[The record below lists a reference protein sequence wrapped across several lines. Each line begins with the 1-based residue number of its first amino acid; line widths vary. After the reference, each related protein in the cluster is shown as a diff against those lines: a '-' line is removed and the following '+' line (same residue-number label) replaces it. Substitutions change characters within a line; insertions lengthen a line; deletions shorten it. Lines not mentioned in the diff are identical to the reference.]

1 MGSIFRVLKNNP
13 VKIIILLLLVI
24 FGVATKFYH
33 GVAGGFVNNY
43 LGGVVY
49 VIFWILFFS
58 LWFPGVSALKITAW
72 VFIATCLIEVTQ
84 LSDASFL
91 ERLRE
96 YFVVRTLIGTS
107 FNLPDMLFYLAGALL
122 GYGMLVYLDRR
133 NRKLR
138 TPEI

>member
-1 MGSIFRVLKNNP
+1 MVSIFRIIKNNP
-13 VKIIILLLLVI
+13 LKIIILILLVI

-33 GVAGGFVNNY
+33 GVAGGFVNKS

-49 VIFWILFFS
+49 VIFWIVFFS
-58 LWFPGVSALKITAW
+58 LWLPGVRAFKIAAW

-91 ERLRE
+91 EKLRE
-96 YFVVRTLIGTS
+96 YFVFRTLIGTS
-107 FNLPDMLFYLAGALL
+107 FNLLDMLFYLAGALL

-133 NRKLR
+133 NNKLSN
-138 TPEI
+138 PEI